1 MHLTA
6 NGKALPIR
14 ELVRHQTKL
23 LRVMK
28 LTSFLLLVTLLQV
41 SASSYEQTVSL
52 NQKNADLGSVFK
64 TITKQTGYTFLY
76 NDKVLAKAKK
86 IDIDVRDM
94 RLEDALVLCFTGQP
108 LEYSILNKTVV
119 IRARAVRTAENMD
132 TPPLQVQ
139 AIKGKV
145 VDSAGN
151 PVGGVTVSIKGTKKG
166 VATDANGEF
175 SLDAAD
181 ADAVL
186 VFSSIGYAT
195 QEVHVRGRNF
205 ISIRMAAAAENIG
218 DMVVT
223 ALGVKRERRS
233 VGYSI
238 ASIKGDEITKSGVT
252 MNPFLSLYGKAS
264 GVGVNTGAAGP
275 MGGLKINIR
284 GSFSLNPDQN
294 IRPLFV
300 VDGVIIND
308 RATTMGGSVGAGY
321 DYGSNIN
328 DINSE
333 DIESIDILKGAKATV
348 LYGTDAA
355 NGVVLITT
363 KSGKNAKGF
372 GMTGALQYT
381 VESPKSY
388 LDLQKEYG
396 LGGSIYDT
404 AYSTIGG
411 QKVRMIPNERFS
423 FGPKFD
429 GATVMAYDSSMVKNL
444 PHNSYADMFQTGHSY
459 NANVAISGSNEKGNL
474 RASYTNYKY
483 NDIISP
489 NSYQLR
495 NTFSFNGNIKAS
507 KLASFELVS
516 NIYNIVSQN
525 RREQNGGSVA
535 WGFPVDYDYHQLY
548 NNWFLDGTGYQRDLS
563 NAISN
568 TAAVNIGQYMW
579 ALDRNRQKDDK
590 FHIIN
595 SAKATL
601 QFTPHLSLVGQF
613 GLDYDN
619 TTYTT
624 EMSVTRIVPQVSGGD
639 FRIIKENN
647 TIQTYQGLLNYD
659 NDFHDK
665 DIHFS
670 AFGGFVYRLRDNESL
685 MTGTTGGLNFPGW
698 YSLNNMAGI
707 PSAGNLNEIRGYTR
721 GNDVLYSVLG
731 SATVSWRNEL
741 FLEFQA
747 REDWNSTLPPENN
760 KYFYP
765 GASVTWNYTDRF
777 SIPGMNRGQV
787 RFAWADVGNGTNQYF
802 ANNQYSLG
810 YISGT
815 GVQAVS
821 VTPDGRILP
830 GALGPERK
838 REFEL
843 GINNSF
849 FKGNRLSFDMDFY
862 TFNRYGQIINL
873 PVSTAS
879 SSSALLINAADV
891 KQWGFEFSV
900 TGTPVLTKDF
910 RWDITV
916 NGSTMGSKVR
926 GLYPGVTQFT
936 WKGLINGAATSVRAD
951 VGHPVGEIKTFD
963 FTRDD
968 QGNQVVNN
976 SGVYTLDSDPNKMI
990 TKGNIMPKVYGGV
1003 LSDFHYKNFNFRIG
1017 LDYKYG
1023 GTIFSYTNQRLT
1035 GIGQLAST
1043 LQYRDQQHGGLAYY
1057 VDATGTKIQTTH
1069 DASAPAQSVDGH
1081 VYHDGVILPGTKL
1094 DASSNKYVKNDIIT
1108 SATAYYE
1115 TYANDLATSFP
1126 PDRLYRNDYIK
1137 LREASISYTLNPALA
1152 HRMHFQAMTIT
1163 AAGRNLFY
1171 LYKSIP
1177 NIDAE
1182 AALGADGYVENTVF
1196 PGQRTYSLGLNFAF

>member
-1 MHLTA
+1 
-6 NGKALPIR
+6 
-14 ELVRHQTKL
+14 
-23 LRVMK
+23 MK
-28 LTSFLLLVTLLQV
+28 LTSFLLLVVLMQV
-41 SASSYEQTVSL
+41 SARSYEQTVSL

-64 TITKQTGYTFLY
+64 KITRQTGYTFLY

-86 IDIDVRDM
+86 VDIDVRDM

-119 IRARAVRTAENMD
+119 IRARVERFAED
-132 TPPLQVQ
+132 TEAPPLVVQ
-139 AIKGKV
+139 EIKGKV
-145 VDSAGN
+145 VDSAGA
-151 PVGGVTVSIKGTKKG
+151 PIGGVTVSIKGTRKG
-166 VATDANGEF
+166 VATDQNGEF
-175 SLDAAD
+175 TIDAAD

-195 QEVHVRGRNF
+195 QEVRVHGRS
-205 ISIRMAAAAENIG
+205 SITIRLVASAKSIE

-238 ASIKGDEITKSGVT
+238 ATIKGDELLKSGAT
-252 MNPFLSLYGKAS
+252 MNPFLALYGKAS

-284 GSFSLNPDQN
+284 GAFSLNPNQTT
-294 IRPLFV
+294 RPLFV
-300 VDGVIIND
+300 VDGVIISD
-308 RATTMGGSVGAGY
+308 RATSIGGSSVGAGY

-348 LYGTDAA
+348 LYGTDAG

-396 LGGSIYDT
+396 LGSSIYDT
-404 AYSTIGG
+404 VHTMRNG
-411 QKVRMIPNERFS
+411 QSVRMIPNERFS

-429 GATVMAYDSSMVKNL
+429 GSTVMAYDSSLVKNS
-444 PHNSYADMFQTGHSY
+444 PHDSYRDMFRTGHSY
-459 NANVAISGSNEKGNL
+459 NANVAIAGSSEKGSM

-483 NDIISP
+483 TDIISP
-489 NSYQLR
+489 NSFQQR

-525 RREQNGGSVA
+525 RREQNGGNIA
-535 WGFPVDYDYHQLY
+535 WGFPVDYDYHNLY

-563 NAISN
+563 NSISN
-568 TAAVNIGQYMW
+568 TAAVDIGQYMW
-579 ALDRNRQKDDK
+579 ALDRNRQRDDK
-590 FHIIN
+590 FHMIT
-595 SAKATL
+595 SARATL
-601 QFTPHLSLVGQF
+601 NFSPHVFMVGQF

-619 TTYTT
+619 TNYTS
-624 EMSVTRIVPQVSGGD
+624 EISVTRILPEVAGGAFNVS
-639 FRIIKENN
+639 KENN

-665 DIHFS
+665 DIHVS
-670 AFGGFVYRLRDNESL
+670 AFGGFIYRLRTSENIG
-685 MTGTTGGLNFPGW
+685 TGTIGGLNFPGW
-698 YSLNNMAGI
+698 YSLNNQAGI
-707 PSAGNLNEIRGYTR
+707 PDAGNLYQLRSYSR

-731 SATVSWRNEL
+731 SGTVSWKNEIY
-741 FLEFQA
+741 LEFQA
-747 REDWNSTLPPENN
+747 REDWNSTLPPQNN

-765 GASVTWNYTDRF
+765 GASVTWNYTERF
-777 SIPGMNRGQV
+777 HIPAMTRGQV
-787 RFAWADVGNGTNQYF
+787 RLAWADVGNGTSRYF
-802 ANNQYSLG
+802 ANNQYNLS

-815 GVQAVS
+815 GAQAVS
-821 VTPDGRILP
+821 VGPPDKILP
-830 GALGPERK
+830 GALSPERK
-838 REFEL
+838 REFEI

-849 FKGNRLSFDMDFY
+849 FANNRLSFDMDFY
-862 TFNRYGQIINL
+862 SYNRYHQIISL
-873 PVSTAS
+873 PVSQVS
-879 SSSALLINAADV
+879 SSTGLLINVGNV
-891 KQWGFEFSV
+891 KAWGFEFSV
-900 TGTPVLTKDF
+900 TGTPLLTKDI

-916 NGSTMGSKVR
+916 NGAKQGSKVKE
-926 GLYPGVTQFT
+926 LYPGLTVYNYAN
-936 WKGLINGAATSVRAD
+936 LINGNAAAVFAN
-951 VGHPVGEIKTFD
+951 VGHPAGEIKTYD

-968 QGNQVVNN
+968 QGNKVVNN
-976 SGVYTLDSDPNKMI
+976 NGVYTLNSDPSKMVSV
-990 TKGNIMPKVYGGV
+990 GNIYPSFYGGV
-1003 LSDFHYKNFNFRIG
+1003 LSDFHYKNFGFRIG

-1023 GTIFSYTNQRLT
+1023 GTIFSYTNQRMT

-1043 LQYRDQQHGGLAYY
+1043 LQYRDQAHGGTAYY
-1057 VDATGTKIQTTH
+1057 LNGSTMVPWQH
-1069 DASAPAQSVDGH
+1069 DQPAPAQSTDGR
-1081 VYHDGVILPGTKL
+1081 VYHDGVILPGVKL
-1094 DASSNKYVKNDIIT
+1094 DAGSGKYVKNDIMT
-1108 SATAYYE
+1108 TATQYYE

-1126 PDRLYRNDYIK
+1126 PDRFYKNDYVK
-1137 LREASISYTLNPALA
+1137 LREASISYTLNPGFA
-1152 HRMHFQAMTIT
+1152 HRMHLQGMTIT

-1171 LYKSIP
+1171 LYKTIP
-1177 NIDAE
+1177 NIDVE
-1182 AALGADGYVENTVF
+1182 SALGADGYVENTVF
-1196 PGQRTYSLGLNFAF
+1196 PGQRTYSLGLNIAF